1 MASNKEQFVMPAGM
15 KKWGIGL
22 TAVGVLALVLGIF
35 LLANSN
41 DEHSRIRFW
50 AVLLQNSTFFLL
62 IVNASMFFICA
73 TTLAW
78 AAWPVALRR
87 IPEAISTLVPIFGIL
102 AFAVLMGIV
111 FGTKDGELIYHWIN
125 KEHVSHDKILSAKS
139 GFLNP
144 TFFTIWTILT
154 LLAWW
159 YFGKRMRQLGDKAD
173 EQQMG
178 LEQAKKFTWSMTIR
192 AAVFLVA
199 FGLTVAST
207 IPWLWL
213 MSIDAHWYSTM
224 YSWYTFAST
233 FVSGMS
239 LIAIFV
245 VFMKNQGYL
254 TYVTEEH
261 IHDVGKF
268 MFAFSIFWTYLWFS
282 QYMLIWYSNQPEETK
297 YFQPRLLGS
306 FRGLFFLN
314 LILNFV
320 APFIILMKRGTK
332 RNYTILTFAAVIIIF
347 GHWIDF
353 YQMVMPGTVGE
364 HAQLSWYEFGIA
376 IGYVGMIIWL
386 TGRALEKRPLVARYH
401 PFLKESII
409 HHT

>member
-22 TAVGVLALVLGIF
+22 TAVGVLALVLGVVF
-35 LLANSN
+35 LANSS
-41 DEHSRIRFW
+41 DEHSRVRFW

-87 IPEAISTLVPIFGIL
+87 IPEAISTLVPVFGVL
-102 AFAVLMGIV
+102 ALIVLMGIV
-111 FGTKDGELIYHWIN
+111 FGTHDGHHIYHWID
-125 KEHVSHDKILSAKS
+125 KEAVNGDKILKAKS

-154 LLAWW
+154 LAAWW
-159 YFGKRMRQLGDKAD
+159 FFGKRMRQLGDRAD
-173 EQQMG
+173 QQQMG
-178 LEQAKKFTWSMTIR
+178 LEQAKKFTWNNTVR
-192 AAVFLVA
+192 AAIFLVA

-239 LIAIFV
+239 LIAIFL

-261 IHDVGKF
+261 IHDIGKF

-297 YFQPRLLGS
+297 YFQPRLLGN

-353 YQMVMPGTVGE
+353 YQMVMPGTVGD

-386 TGRALEKRPLVARYH
+386 TGRALEKRPLVARFH

>member
-1 MASNKEQFVMPAGM
+1 MASNREQFVMPAGM

-22 TAVGVLALVLGIF
+22 TAVGVLALILGIA
-35 LLANSN
+35 LLAFSS
-41 DEHSRIRFW
+41 DEHSRVRFW
-50 AVLLQNSTFFLL
+50 AVLLQNSTYFLL

-73 TTLAW
+73 TTLAL

-87 IPEAISTLVPIFGIL
+87 IPEAISTLVPIFGVL
-102 AFAVLMGIV
+102 AFIVLMGIV
-111 FGTKDGELIYHWIN
+111 FGSHDGHHIYHWI
-125 KEHVSHDKILSAKS
+125 DKDAVAKDEVLLGKS

-144 TFFTIWTILT
+144 KFFTIWTVLT
-154 LLAWW
+154 LGAWW

-173 EQQMG
+173 AQAMG
-178 LEQAKKFTWSMTIR
+178 LEEAKKFTYSNTVRSAI
-192 AAVFLVA
+192 FLVA

-245 VFMKNQGYL
+245 VFLKNQGYL
-254 TYVTEEH
+254 SYVTEEH

-297 YFQPRLLGS
+297 YFQPRLLGN
-306 FRGLFFLN
+306 FRGIFFLN

-347 GHWIDF
+347 GHWLDF
-353 YQMVMPGTVGE
+353 YQMVMPGTLGE
-364 HAQLSWYEFGIA
+364 HAQLSWYEFGIP
-376 IGYVGMIIWL
+376 IGYVGLIIFL
-386 TGRALEKRPLVARYH
+386 TGKALERRPLVSKFH
-401 PFLKESII
+401 PFLKESIV